1 MLQVEGLEAGYH
13 GAQVLFGVDLG
24 VGAGEVVAVLG
35 RNGMGKTTTVRAL
48 FGLIRPR
55 AGRVVFEGQDLTGR
69 PPYAIGQRGLS
80 LVPEGR
86 QVFPTLTVEENLVA
100 TAAARFGAPRWTLPA
115 IYGLFPRL
123 AERRRNLGSQLSG
136 GEQQMLAIGRALMT
150 NPKLLVLDE
159 ATEGL
164 APLIRSEIWACLS
177 RLKAEGEAIVI
188 IDKNVEALTRLA
200 DRHLVIEKGRV
211 AWAGTSAELS
221 ADRSVKERYLH
232 VGTGAGG
239 GEAGAGARMGVGA
252 EPPAERLEETG
263 VRDTQGGRPRVPS
276 PLVEEGQ
283 GGVDSGEP
291 TVGWAPPAPG
301 PSPPGGEQ
309 SSSAAADALNA
320 GTSAIGVE
328 TSTSTVHR
336 GERSAE
342 QRASHVDARQIAI
355 PADGR
360 EAPVAARPAAE
371 RQVRVGTSEIEQ
383 GKRRMDT
390 MMMPPTIAKAT
401 IKMPPGITKA
411 GEGFDHIAWNILGQV
426 YIPKQ
431 VSETSLSWHA
441 TFPPETFVP
450 PHIHPTQD
458 EFIYMLEGQFEL
470 MLDGKTVHAG
480 PGDLVR
486 MPMGIP
492 HAIFNKSGRTVKCF
506 FWVSPTRRLYD
517 LFWAIHNMAE
527 QTPAEVVALSAKHE
541 VDFLPPPEE
550 PK

>member
-1 MLQVEGLEAGYH
+1 MLEVERLEAGYD
-13 GAQVLFGVDLG
+13 GAQVLFGVDLK
-24 VGAGEVVAVLG
+24 VAAGEVVAMLG
-35 RNGMGKTTTVRAL
+35 RNGMGKTTTVRTL
-48 FGLIRPR
+48 FGLLRPS
-55 AGRVVFEGQDLTGR
+55 AGHVFFEGEDLTGR
-69 PPYAIGQRGLS
+69 PPYVIGQRGLS

-100 TAAARFGAPRWTLPA
+100 TAAARFGAPRWTLPG

-123 AERRRNLGSQLSG
+123 AERRRHLASQLSG

-164 APLIRSEIWACLS
+164 APLIRTEIWACLA
-177 RLKAEGEAIVI
+177 RLKAEGEAIIV
-188 IDKNVEALTRLA
+188 IDKNVGALTRIA

-211 AWAGTSAELS
+211 AWAGTSAELA

-232 VGTGAGG
+232 VGTSAIGAPAAVSTEPIADRPVAEPHK
-239 GEAGAGARMGVGA
+239 EAGVG
-252 EPPAERLEETG
+252 EM
-263 VRDTQGGRPRVPS
+263 RDWRHSVPS
-276 PLVEEGQ
+276 PLVGEGQ
-283 GGVDSGEP
+283 GGGDSRASTAG
-291 TVGWAPPAPG
+291 APPT
-301 PSPPGGEQ
+301 PSFSPQGGGE
-309 SSSAAADALNA
+309 SRGASEAGVASSA
-320 GTSAIGVE
+320 T
-328 TSTSTVHR
+328 
-336 GERSAE
+336 
-342 QRASHVDARQIAI
+342 AR
-355 PADGR
+355 DLD
-360 EAPVAARPAAE
+360 
-371 RQVRVGTSEIEQ
+371 VGTSEIGIPAGAMAQSVVDRPVKKRQLHLSTSETEQ

-390 MMMPPTIAKAT
+390 MTMPTQFAKAGMR
-401 IKMPPGITKA
+401 MPPGITKA
-411 GEGFDHIAWNILGQV
+411 GEGFDHITWNILGQT

-431 VSETSLSWHA
+431 VSETSFSWHA

-470 MLDGKTVHAG
+470 MLDGKTVLASS
-480 PGDLVR
+480 GDLIR

-492 HAIFNKSGRTVKCF
+492 HGIFNKSDRTVKCL

-527 QTPAEVVALSAKHE
+527 QTPAEVVALAAKHE
-541 VDFLPPPEE
+541 VDFLPPPDE